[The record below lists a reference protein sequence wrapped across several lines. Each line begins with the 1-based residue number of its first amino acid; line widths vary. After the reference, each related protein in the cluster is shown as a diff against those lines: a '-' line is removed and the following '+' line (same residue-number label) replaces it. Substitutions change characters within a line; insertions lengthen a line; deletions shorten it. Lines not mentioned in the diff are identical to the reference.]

1 LDHRLD
7 RDPVID
13 VLQLVVLFLH
23 GNRQITDKIVSKLNS
38 LDWTLLRSFLAVVEG
53 GSLSAA
59 AKRIGTTQPTLSRH
73 VRELETVLGVILFTR
88 SAQGLDPTEAA
99 LSLIDDARIMG
110 AAADALTLKANGRSQ
125 QLVGTVRITASVI
138 VANLM
143 LPPILAALRQAEPT
157 IQIEIVASDTNQN
170 LLRRDA
176 DIAIRM
182 AAPTQNA
189 LIARKLGDTPLGLF
203 ATRDY
208 FDRKGR
214 VAAREDLRRHDLIG
228 LDRSDFLI
236 RAFAGHIIPRA
247 REDFA
252 LRTDDA
258 MLSWN
263 LLLAGAGI
271 AIAQCLLAN
280 RHRDLE
286 QIDAGIVLGTLPVWL
301 VMSEEVR
308 SNARV
313 RRVADFLSS
322 ALTDVLRGIGSAAA
336 PVAL

>member
-1 LDHRLD
+1 M
-7 RDPVID
+7 
-13 VLQLVVLFLH
+13 
-23 GNRQITDKIVSKLNS
+23 GTAAEALN
-38 LDWTLLRSFLAVVEG
+38 L
-53 GSLSAA
+53 
-59 AKRIGTTQPTLSRH
+59 K
-73 VRELETVLGVILFTR
+73 
-88 SAQGLDPTEAA
+88 AQG
-99 LSLIDDARIMG
+99 RF
-110 AAADALTLKANGRSQ
+110 Q
-125 QLVGTVRITASVI
+125 QLFGTVRITASVI

-143 LPPILAALRQAEPT
+143 LPPILAALRQAEPS
-157 IQIEIVASDTNQN
+157 IQIEIVASDVNQN

-182 AAPTQNA
+182 ADPTQNT

-203 ATRDY
+203 ATRGY

-214 VAAREDLRRHDLIG
+214 VVAREDLRHHDFIG

-258 MLSWN
+258 MLAWN

-271 AIAQCLLAN
+271 AITQLVLAN
-280 RHRDLE
+280 RHADLE
-286 QIDAGIVLGTLPVWL
+286 QVDAGIALGAFPVWL

-308 SNARV
+308 SNARI

-322 ALTDVLRGIGSAAA
+322 ALTDLLRGATFDLLSPDDITTG
-336 PVAL
+336 